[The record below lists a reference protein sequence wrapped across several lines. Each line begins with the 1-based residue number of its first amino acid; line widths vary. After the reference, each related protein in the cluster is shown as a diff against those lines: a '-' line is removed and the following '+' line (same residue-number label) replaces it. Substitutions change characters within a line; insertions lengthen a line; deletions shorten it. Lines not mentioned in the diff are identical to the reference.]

1 MAKKKTPKKDLPQ
14 QRSKPAKG
22 SQAASEAKKKAKKAA
37 AKKKAAAPKKPKKF
51 GGPLDGDYS
60 TMPAAEFKRKFPGVP
75 LSRAKYGRQSAAKR
89 YGSGTGPGY
98 APKTGN
104 TRKKK

>member
-22 SQAASEAKKKAKKAA
+22 SQAANQAKKKAS
-37 AKKKAAAPKKPKKF
+37 KKKASSGAKKKPKKF

-60 TMPAAEFKRKFPGVP
+60 TMPASEFKRKFPGVP